1 MKPLIPPPRILLTG
15 GLGFIGSHTVE
26 HYLVNTNWH
35 IVIIDS
41 LRYAG
46 RVERVTEME
55 GYDPD
60 RVTLL
65 WHDLRA
71 PLHDMLVRN
80 IGEVNYIVNMAADSH
95 VDRSISD
102 PVNFVQN
109 NVAIALNMLE
119 YARSIAGRLESFI
132 QVSTDEVYGP
142 AAIGYS
148 HKEGEPFAPSN
159 PYAAS
164 KSAQEMIA
172 FSYWRTF
179 GVPLV
184 ITNTMNNF
192 GERQDVEKF
201 VPMTI
206 RKIQNDEPNII
217 HGIKIN
223 GEWHSGSRVWLHA
236 RNHADA
242 LQYILEKCL
251 PLCYSSEEQVTH
263 PLRFNVAGDREIAN
277 LEIVQMIGKIM
288 GIEPKIE
295 FVDFHSSRPGHDLRY
310 SLDGGLLRKNGWKMP
325 VTTEESFEKMIK
337 WTLNNP
343 NWIK

>member
-1 MKPLIPPPRILLTG
+1 MKRVLLTG

-26 HYLVNTNWH
+26 HYLANTDWH
-35 IVIIDS
+35 LVVIDS
-41 LRYAG
+41 LRFAG
-46 RVERVTEME
+46 RVERVTEMS

-71 PLHDMLVRN
+71 PLHEMLCRQ
-80 IGEVNYIVNMAADSH
+80 IGEVDCIINMASDSH

-102 PVNFVQN
+102 PVDFVQN
-109 NVAIALNMLE
+109 NVALVLNTLE
-119 YARSIAGRLESFI
+119 FARGLKNLKAFV

-142 AAIGYS
+142 AAAGHS

-164 KSAQEMIA
+164 KAAQEMIA

-179 GVPLV
+179 GVPLI

-192 GERQDVEKF
+192 GERQDIEKF

-206 RKIQNDEPNII
+206 RKVITGEKNII
-217 HGIKIN
+217 HAKKEN
-223 GEWHSGSRVWLHA
+223 GKWISGARVWLHA

-242 LQYILEKCL
+242 LQFILENCKPVL
-251 PLCYSSEEQVTH
+251 YANDVDT
-263 PLRFNVAGDREIAN
+263 PLRFNVAGDREITN
-277 LEIVQMIGKIM
+277 LEIVQMVGEIIGKQ
-288 GIEPKIE
+288 PKTE

-310 SLDGGLLRKNGWKMP
+310 SLDGTALREAGWKMP
-325 VTTEESFEKMIK
+325 VSTEQSFARMV
-337 WTLNNP
+337 
-343 NWIK
+343 NWMLENEQWLK